1 MTSRE
6 KAALG
11 VSLVVVLASLFVF
24 VHPWYDATNDG
35 STYILTARSL
45 AAGEG
50 YTYLGQ
56 MFRMRPPGFSALLS
70 LISGAHGPNFR
81 MVNLLVSLFGVA
93 GIVLLYFWQRPHLGW
108 VLALLTSLAVW
119 FNPGYQRLCNQVM
132 SDVPGLALL
141 LGCLLLDRWASRR
154 QSWRRE
160 VLLGLAISVSAY
172 LRSITILLV
181 PALILAR
188 LLGHKHPGTDRS
200 ASLIGRLA
208 VVVVTVWLVLLP
220 WQVAKRQNAP
230 PPPADQTLNYSI
242 STAMWH
248 VDPGD
253 PGSERRSLGSILAR
267 VPTRLQQVALVV
279 GSRMQYRIPGSPS
292 PSPAVA
298 FGRTAFA
305 LLLTAGLCIALARR
319 RSAAEWVAL
328 ATLGVVAIYFVFT
341 DRLILPFFVFALA
354 ATVEVL
360 RDLAGRFG
368 GPRAATWV
376 PAGALLLLIAI
387 DMKPHKDWRTI
398 AERHREF
405 ASVAASVESILAPDA
420 RLAAGQGFHYGVYLD
435 RPVVSLV
442 HAVRRAHRRDAAE
455 QIIDRY
461 GVNTVVLSPLIEP
474 DRRLAPYFIRR
485 YGPGEPAG
493 EARVWRVRP

>member
-1 MTSRE
+1 
-6 KAALG
+6 
-11 VSLVVVLASLFVF
+11 
-24 VHPWYDATNDG
+24 
-35 STYILTARSL
+35 
-45 AAGEG
+45 
-50 YTYLGQ
+50 
-56 MFRMRPPGFSALLS
+56 
-70 LISGAHGPNFR
+70 
-81 MVNLLVSLFGVA
+81 
-93 GIVLLYFWQRPHLGW
+93 
-108 VLALLTSLAVW
+108 
-119 FNPGYQRLCNQVM
+119 
-132 SDVPGLALL
+132 
-141 LGCLLLDRWASRR
+141 LLDRWAARR
-154 QSWRRE
+154 PSWHRE
-160 VLLGLAISVSAY
+160 VLLGLAIGASAY
-172 LRSITILLV
+172 LRSITVLLV

-188 LLGHKHPGTDRS
+188 FLGRERPAADGPRRPVF
-200 ASLIGRLA
+200 LIGRLA
-208 VVVVTVWLVLLP
+208 VVALTAWLVLLP
-220 WQVAKRQNAP
+220 WQVVKRQNAP

-253 PGSERRSLGSILAR
+253 PTSERRSLGSIL
-267 VPTRLQQVALVV
+267 TRIPSRLEQVALVV
-279 GSRMQYRIPGSPS
+279 GSRMQYRIPGDPP

-319 RSAAEWVAL
+319 RSAADWFAL
-328 ATLGVVAIYFVFT
+328 ATLGVVTIYFVFT

-354 ATVEVL
+354 ATVGGL

-387 DMKPHKDWRTI
+387 DMQPQKDWKAI
-398 AERHREF
+398 EARHRELAAL
-405 ASVAASVESILAPDA
+405 ASSIESVLAPDA

-435 RPVVSLV
+435 RPVYSLV

-461 GVNTVVLSPLIEP
+461 GLNTVVLSPLIEP

-485 YGPGEPAG
+485 YGLGEPAG